1 MSALGLSE
9 PLHESRL
16 VEEQIDAAVRAGVA
30 ARDRSDQP
38 HLNRTV
44 ADQVRHPWKT
54 ATAKRRSIHLARDRG
69 QRGSA

>member
-1 MSALGLSE
+1 MGALGLSE

-16 VEEQIDAAVRAGVA
+16 VEEQIDVAVRAGVA
-30 ARDRSDQP
+30 ARDGSDQP

-44 ADQVRHPWKT
+44 AGQVRRPWKT

-69 QRGSA
+69 RRESA